1 MSSGR
6 RPGRRRWHGRVR
18 PAAPGPEV
26 PAGGTRPNP
35 DTVAYP
41 GVTRSTAVMATGTTL
56 SRVTGVIRQM
66 ALAYAVGAFA
76 LVRHPVYA
84 AWIVFLLPGLGLLS
98 RSWLLLVT
106 PLVAYAVFK
115 TLIAKEDDYL
125 TERFGQP
132 YLDYRARV
140 REIIPLPR
148 F

>member
-18 PAAPGPEV
+18 PSAPGPEV
-26 PAGGTRPNP
+26 HAGGTRPNP

-76 LVRHPVYA
+76 LADAYNLANTIPNILVDIVIGGVLAATFVPVFVERLTTRDEHE
-84 AWIVFLLPGLGLLS
+84 AWEAISAVVSVSLVVIAVE
-98 RSWLLLVT
+98 RVT
-106 PLVAYAVFK
+106 P
-115 TLIAKEDDYL
+115 
-125 TERFGQP
+125 G
-132 YLDYRARV
+132 
-140 REIIPLPR
+140 
-148 F
+148 